1 MYLKSIKI
9 KNFRKIK
16 EAECQFNA
24 GLNLIIGPN
33 DSGKTAIIDTIRFV
47 LRQVVD
53 DYARISEDDFN
64 EKNQEMTIDIV
75 FSFDD
80 CDKNKLIQEP
90 AIFAEYLSFIEK
102 NKPELRIWYSVK
114 NNEQDI
120 KFPEFKVGPTKD
132 VAVDMDA
139 RCRENLRVVYLRP
152 LRDAENELKAKQ
164 GSRISKIL
172 KTHNDIIT
180 NEEDLIE
187 LLRDF
192 KEKSEEF
199 FDSGPGKNIKG
210 EVDRL
215 LKIFDEQANLQ
226 NKNIKIG
233 PTEKLDSSLKTLEKL
248 ALYYDN
254 LPRPGLGTLNMIFIA
269 AELLHLNTQK
279 APKLIL
285 VEEIEAH
292 LHPQRQL
299 KIIKAL
305 QEESKKGI
313 QMILTTHSPNLASV
327 IEVERLN
334 ICYDSHFYSLA
345 KGKTELDFKNYSYL
359 GRFLDVTKANLF
371 FAQGVILVEGPTE
384 QLLIPEFA
392 KYLGYDLTDYGISII
407 STNNLGFEHFVNIF
421 KRKEAPYNQIPIAVI
436 TDADKRQ
443 KAAIDDYVAKIKDDN
458 NRVEC
463 FIGEQLYS
471 DSDLE
476 SDGKKKTTFEKI
488 IFKNA
493 PKLKELYIQAYNS
506 LKSRTGNAV
515 AKMDFEIL
523 YDKIDSEKAPIAQEV
538 AQLLANKGTVAK
550 SKIYGVS
557 VNGGTIL
564 SELIKKGAL
573 EEISSTEVRLS
584 ANKSLNEVDIR
595 EIAKDDFENVW
606 GILQQSHKQNSE
618 KLEIKKEIEDKL
630 KYIKDAIVFVIPNTI
645 LNKAAETTTE

>member
-16 EAECQFNA
+16 EADCFFNP

-33 DSGKTAIIDTIRFV
+33 DSGKTAIIDAIRFV

-53 DYARISEDDFN
+53 DYARISEEDFN

-90 AIFAEYLSFIEK
+90 AIFAEYLSFTEE
-102 NKPELRIWYSVK
+102 NKPELRIWYIIK

-120 KFPEFKVGPTKD
+120 KFPEFKVGSVKD

-139 RCRENLRVVYLRP
+139 RCRENLKVVYLRP

-172 KTHNDIIT
+172 RNHSDIVT
-180 NEEDLIE
+180 AEDKLIQ
-187 LLRDF
+187 LLRNF
-192 KEKSEEF
+192 KDASEEF
-199 FDSGPGKNIKG
+199 FNSGEGKNIR
-210 EVDRL
+210 EEIDRL

-226 NKNIKIG
+226 NKNIKFG
-233 PTEKLDSSLKTLEKL
+233 PTEKLDSCLKTLEKL

-313 QMILTTHSPNLASV
+313 QMILSTHSPNLASV

-334 ICYDSHFYSLA
+334 ICYDGQIYSLA
-345 KGKTELDFKNYSYL
+345 KNRTELEGKNYSYL

-371 FAQGVILVEGPTE
+371 FAQGVILVEGTTE

-392 KYLGYDLTDYGISII
+392 KILGYNLTDYGISII

-421 KRKEAPYNQIPIAVI
+421 KRKKSPHNKIPIAVI

-471 DSDLE
+471 DSDLK

-506 LKSRTGNAV
+506 LKSRTENAV

-538 AQLLANKGTVAK
+538 AQLLANK
-550 SKIYGVS
+550 
-557 VNGGTIL
+557 
-564 SELIKKGAL
+564 
-573 EEISSTEVRLS
+573 
-584 ANKSLNEVDIR
+584 
-595 EIAKDDFENVW
+595 
-606 GILQQSHKQNSE
+606 QNSE

-630 KYIKDAIVFVIPNTI
+630 KYIKDTIVFVIPNTI
-645 LNKAAETTTE
+645 LNKTAETTTE

>member
-1 MYLKSIKI
+1 MYLKFIKI

-16 EAECQFNA
+16 DAECRFNP
-24 GLNLIIGPN
+24 GLNLIVGPN
-33 DSGKTAIIDTIRFV
+33 DSGKTAVIDAIRFV

-53 DYARISEDDFN
+53 DYTRISEDDFN
-64 EKNQEMTIDIV
+64 EKNQEIAIDIV

-80 CDKNKLIQEP
+80 CDEGKIIQKS
-90 AIFAEYLSFIEK
+90 AFFAEYLSFIEK
-102 NKPELRIWYSVK
+102 NKPELRIWYSIK

-132 VAVDMDA
+132 VAIDMDT

-172 KTHNDIIT
+172 RNHKEIIAA
-180 NEEDLIE
+180 EDELIQ
-187 LLRDF
+187 LLKNF
-192 KEKSEEF
+192 KDASEEF
-199 FDSGPGKNIKG
+199 FNSGKGKNIRD
-210 EVDRL
+210 EIDRL

-226 NKNIKIG
+226 NKNIKFG
-233 PTEKLDSSLKTLEKL
+233 PTEKLDSCLKTLEKL
-248 ALYYDN
+248 ALYYDE

-334 ICYDSHFYSLA
+334 ICYDGQFYSLA
-345 KGKTELDFKNYSYL
+345 KNRTELEGENYSYL
-359 GRFLDVTKANLF
+359 GRFLDVTKANIF

-392 KYLGYDLTDYGISII
+392 KILGYNLTDYGISII

-443 KAAIDDYVAKIKDDN
+443 KVAIDTYVTEIKDNN
-458 NRVEC
+458 NRVMC
-463 FIGEQLYS
+463 FVGEQLYS
-471 DSDLE
+471 DSDLGL
-476 SDGKKKTTFEKI
+476 DDNKKTTFEKI
-488 IFKNA
+488 IFKNTT
-493 PKLKELYIQAYNS
+493 KLKDLYIQAYNS
-506 LKSRTGNAV
+506 LKSRTENATV
-515 AKMDFEIL
+515 EMDIEQLYKKMDT
-523 YDKIDSEKAPIAQEV
+523 EKAPIAQEV
-538 AQLLANKGTVAK
+538 AQR
-550 SKIYGVS
+550 
-557 VNGGTIL
+557 L
-564 SELIKKGAL
+564 SE
-573 EEISSTEVRLS
+573 TQDVS
-584 ANKSLNEVDIR
+584 ARSD
-595 EIAKDDFENVW
+595 
-606 GILQQSHKQNSE
+606 
-618 KLEIKKEIEDKL
+618 IKKEIKDTL
-630 KYIKDAIVFVIPNTI
+630 KYIKDAIEFIIPKQTAIEGNS
-645 LNKAAETTTE
+645 ASVSTTE

>member
-1 MYLKSIKI
+1 MYLKSIRI
-9 KNFRKIK
+9 VNFRKIK
-16 EAECQFNA
+16 EAECFFNS
-24 GLNLIIGPN
+24 GLNLIVGPN
-33 DSGKTAIIDTIRFV
+33 DSGKTAIIDAIRFV

-64 EKNQEMTIDIV
+64 EKKQEMAIDIV

-80 CDKNKLIQEP
+80 CDKEKLKQEP
-90 AIFAEYLSFIEK
+90 ACFAEYLSFIEK

-114 NNEQDI
+114 NSEQDI

-139 RCRENLRVVYLRP
+139 RCREKLKVVYLRP

-172 KTHNDIIT
+172 RNHNDIIT
-180 NEEDLIE
+180 AEEELIE
-187 LLRDF
+187 LLRKFKVGTEDF
-192 KEKSEEF
+192 F
-199 FDSGPGKNIKG
+199 NTGKGKHIKD

-226 NKNIKIG
+226 NKNIKFG
-233 PTEKLDSSLKTLEKL
+233 PTEKLDSCLKTLEKL
-248 ALYYDN
+248 ALYYDD

-279 APKLIL
+279 ATKLIL

-334 ICYDSHFYSLA
+334 ICYDGQFYSLA
-345 KGKTELDFKNYSYL
+345 KGKTELDYKNYSYL

-371 FAQGVILVEGPTE
+371 FTQGVILVEGTTE

-392 KYLGYDLTDYGISII
+392 KFLGYNLTDYGISII

-443 KAAIDDYVAKIKDDN
+443 KAAIDTYVTEIKDNN
-458 NRVEC
+458 NRVGC
-463 FIGEQLYS
+463 FVGEQLYCDNDLVS
-471 DSDLE
+471 DD
-476 SDGKKKTTFEKI
+476 KKKTTFEKI
-488 IFKNA
+488 IFKNVA
-493 PKLKELYIQAYNS
+493 KLKELYVQAYNS
-506 LKSRTGNAV
+506 LKSRTENATV
-515 AKMDFEIL
+515 EMDIEQLYEKMN
-523 YDKIDSEKAPIAQEV
+523 SEKAPIAQEV
-538 AQLLANKGTVAK
+538 AQR
-550 SKIYGVS
+550 
-557 VNGGTIL
+557 L
-564 SELIKKGAL
+564 SE
-573 EEISSTEVRLS
+573 ISDSGEKS
-584 ANKSLNEVDIR
+584 A
-595 EIAKDDFENVW
+595 
-606 GILQQSHKQNSE
+606 
-618 KLEIKKEIEDKL
+618 IKKEIEDNL
-630 KYIKDAIVFVIPNTI
+630 KNIKDAIEFVIPKQVTVEGDNTS
-645 LNKAAETTTE
+645 ASTVE

>member
-16 EAECQFNA
+16 DAECQFNS

-33 DSGKTAIIDTIRFV
+33 DSGKTAVIDAIRFV

-64 EKNQEMTIDIV
+64 EKKQEIAIDIV

-80 CDKNKLIQEP
+80 CDEIKLIQEP

-120 KFPEFKVGPTKD
+120 KFPEFKVGPSKD
-132 VAVDMDA
+132 VAVDMDP
-139 RCRENLRVVYLRP
+139 RCRENLKVVYLRP

-164 GSRISKIL
+164 GSRISKIF
-172 KTHNDIIT
+172 KNHSDIIA
-180 NEEDLIE
+180 NEEDLIK
-187 LLRDF
+187 LLRHF

-199 FDSGPGKNIKG
+199 FDSGKGIKIKN
-210 EVDRL
+210 EVNRL
-215 LKIFDEQANLQ
+215 LKLFDEQANLQ

-233 PTEKLDSSLKTLEKL
+233 PTEKLDSLKTLEKL
-248 ALYYDN
+248 ALYYDD
-254 LPRPGLGTLNMIFIA
+254 LPRPGLGTLNMIFVA

-334 ICYDSHFYSLA
+334 ICYDGHFYSLA
-345 KGKTELDFKNYSYL
+345 KGETELDYKNYSYL

-392 KYLGYDLTDYGISII
+392 KIIGYNLTDYGISII

-436 TDADKRQ
+436 TDADKKQ
-443 KAAIDDYVAKIKDDN
+443 KAAIDAYVTKIKNNN
-458 NRVEC
+458 NRVGC
-463 FIGEQLYS
+463 FVGEQLYS
-471 DSDLE
+471 DNDFGSD
-476 SDGKKKTTFEKI
+476 DNKKTTFEKI
-488 IFKNA
+488 IFKNTT
-493 PKLKELYIQAYNS
+493 KLRDLYIQAYNC
-506 LKSRTGNAV
+506 LKSRTENAT
-515 AKMDFEIL
+515 AEMDIEQLYKKMDT
-523 YDKIDSEKAPIAQEV
+523 EKASIAQEV
-538 AQLLANKGTVAK
+538 AQR
-550 SKIYGVS
+550 
-557 VNGGTIL
+557 L
-564 SELIKKGAL
+564 SED
-573 EEISSTEVRLS
+573 VS
-584 ANKSLNEVDIR
+584 ARPD
-595 EIAKDDFENVW
+595 
-606 GILQQSHKQNSE
+606 
-618 KLEIKKEIEDKL
+618 IKKEIEDTL
-630 KYIKDAIVFVIPNTI
+630 KYIKDAIEFVIPKQTAIEGNSAS
-645 LNKAAETTTE
+645 AATTE